1 MTVHKIVA
9 GAPRNELRTM
19 GLFVVCKLPEAAVA
33 PREGPRARGVV
44 FCLQCNVKPLELQ

>member
-19 GLFVVCKLPEAAVA
+19 GLFIVCKLPKAAGA
-33 PREGPRARGVV
+33 PREGPREGPRARRLSSA
-44 FCLQCNVKPLELQ
+44 FSAT

>member
-19 GLFVVCKLPEAAVA
+19 GLFIVCKLPKAAGA
-33 PREGPRARGVV
+33 PREGPRARGLSSA
-44 FCLQCNVKPLELQ
+44 FSAT